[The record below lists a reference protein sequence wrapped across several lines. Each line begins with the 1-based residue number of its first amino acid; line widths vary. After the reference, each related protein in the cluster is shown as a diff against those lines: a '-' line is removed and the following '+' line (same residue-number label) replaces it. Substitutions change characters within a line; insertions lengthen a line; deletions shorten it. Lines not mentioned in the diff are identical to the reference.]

1 MDGILLVNKPIGIT
15 SRDVV
20 NIVSK
25 KLKTKKIGHTGTLDP
40 MAEGVL
46 VLCIGKATKIVELL
60 ELPKSTIDSKI
71 GDFYTSMT
79 TDKRFVLLDGLW
91 DLRCRHT
98 SDKVLVKLDEEEEEI
113 DEENLED
120 DEMDDEIEEDSY
132 DSGDNDD
139 DSFGDSD
146 DLSDLVVIDE
156 EDLDLE
162 NN

>member
-1 MDGILLVNKPIGIT
+1 MLLKIMEVIMKELKKE
-15 SRDVV
+15 
-20 NIVSK
+20 NIENLSYKDIANLIIEQSK
-25 KLKTKKIGHTGTLDP
+25 KGLNTL
-40 MAEGVL
+40 EL
-46 VLCIGKATKIVELL
+46 FTKIVELL

-113 DEENLED
+113 EEENLDD
-120 DEMDDEIEEDSY
+120 DEMVDEIEEDSY

-139 DSFGDSD
+139 DSFGDTD